1 MTWLQ
6 PPSSSPCKSLEQRS
20 VLKSSR
26 NSVKFSFA
34 TLIDT
39 ADVACCIYQCS
50 YMKKKKVDE
59 NDN

>member
-6 PPSSSPCKSLEQRS
+6 PPGSSPCKSLEQRS

-26 NSVKFSFA
+26 TSVKFSFA

-39 ADVACCIYQCS
+39 ANAACCKYKCS
-50 YMKKKKVDE
+50 YKKKKKVDE
-59 NDN
+59 NNN